1 MQRKSRKIDAPDFLV
16 LMCIESQKG
25 TPSYNDLVSRFDS
38 VFNLSASKQA
48 ISKKLNEACVLF
60 FQSVLSMVIES
71 KVYDRHTTKFCS
83 ENIYKR
89 VLVQDSTIIRLP
101 LRLFKIFSGV
111 SNLHTSVCHARIQ
124 GVYDIV
130 SGRFLKFA
138 IDPYSKNDITSAPE
152 LEIYPN
158 DLVLRD
164 RGYFS
169 NEEVERHKQSNAHC
183 IYRFKTRTTL
193 LDPESYETIDL
204 INLLKINTVLDIEVC
219 LNNKSKTRV
228 RLIATPVSH
237 EIAENRRRKA
247 KKENKGHNPSKEVL
261 ELMDWTI
268 YITTIPKEEADIEK
282 IMLLYSLRWRI
293 EIIFKTWK
301 SNMFFDKIHNV
312 SYCQLIVLLTA
323 KLIMIVVLSQFLYVP
338 CYSHIKKRY
347 NREISMFK
355 FVRYLIIN
363 PESIIK
369 VINFVVN
376 NYKNSDNIN
385 EKLIKYCAYDKRKR
399 QTLRQLENDMVLS

>member
-60 FQSVLSMVIES
+60 FQSVLSMVINS
-71 KVYDRHTTKFCS
+71 KIYDRNNERFRS
-83 ENIYKR
+83 ENVYKR
-89 VLVQDSTIIRLP
+89 VLIQDSTIIRLP
-101 LRLFKIFSGV
+101 LRLFNIFSGV
-111 SNLHTSVCHARIQ
+111 SNFHSSVCNARIQ

-130 SGRFLKFA
+130 SGRFLKFS
-138 IDPYSKNDITSAPE
+138 IDPYSKNDITAATE
-152 LEIYPN
+152 LEIRQN
-158 DLVLRD
+158 DLVIRD
-164 RGYFS
+164 RGYLS
-169 NEEVERHKQSNAHC
+169 NEEVERHKQSNANC
-183 IYRFKTRTTL
+183 IYRYKTKTTL
-193 LDPESYETIDL
+193 LDPESNKTIDL
-204 INLLKINTVLDIEVC
+204 INLLKINKTIDIEVR

-228 RLIATPVSH
+228 RLIATPVSQ

-247 KKENKGHNPSKEVL
+247 KKEDRGHNPSKEAL
-261 ELMDWTI
+261 ELMGWTI
-268 YITTIPKEEADIEK
+268 YITTIPKEEADINK

-323 KLIMIVVLSQFLYVP
+323 KLIMIVILSQFLYVP
-338 CYSHIKKRY
+338 CCSYIRLNY
-347 NREISMFK
+347 NREISMYK

-376 NYKNSDNIN
+376 NYKNADNIN